1 MVSFYAITTSNR
13 LSVTAQQ
20 ALLLEVL
27 CDNLDGTLD
36 VTLVRLDVDL
46 GARRGLVRRG
56 DTGEF
61 YHRTTSVTV
70 RLQAEEKSPRL
81 TLDLPRPRLLIQPLR
96 IPLLHHT
103 QRRIHKHLDKRDR
116 RVMRLV
122 QLSRELS
129 VRDVGRDEGSQ
140 GDTCR
145 CREEQ
150 RHFADSTDVFFS
162 VFGAESEVLPG
173 LEACVSTREER
184 IDQGVT
190 HLVQT
195 ESDVIAVKSER
206 MQLLVQKVLL
216 QRRSDRGLRIHRQ
229 PGSHGSDHSGVPFH
243 WR

>member
-1 MVSFYAITTSNR
+1 
-13 LSVTAQQ
+13 
-20 ALLLEVL
+20 
-27 CDNLDGTLD
+27 
-36 VTLVRLDVDL
+36 
-46 GARRGLVRRG
+46 
-56 DTGEF
+56 
-61 YHRTTSVTV
+61 
-70 RLQAEEKSPRL
+70 
-81 TLDLPRPRLLIQPLR
+81 
-96 IPLLHHT
+96 
-103 QRRIHKHLDKRDR
+103 
-116 RVMRLV
+116 MRLV

-129 VRDVGRDEGSQ
+129 VRDVGRDKGSQ

-162 VFGAESEVLPG
+162 VFRAESEVLPR
-173 LEACVSTREER
+173 LKACVSTREER

-229 PGSHGSDHSGVPFH
+229 PGITRVGPQRRTFPLALRPVNQTVAPFWPTSWDRSSYETEPAGGWEESAGFAAWRESEMGSYLRG
-243 WR
+243 R